1 MPAIQKLYNACK
13 VSLSPNGPVSEEAV
27 EKVRTLLGSVDKLP
41 LITSYLRFLIS
52 EVDPCACFYEYR
64 T

>member
-1 MPAIQKLYNACK
+1 MPALQKLYNACK

-41 LITSYLRFLIS
+41 FIASYLRFIIS
-52 EVDPCACFYEYR
+52 EGDLLACFYEYR